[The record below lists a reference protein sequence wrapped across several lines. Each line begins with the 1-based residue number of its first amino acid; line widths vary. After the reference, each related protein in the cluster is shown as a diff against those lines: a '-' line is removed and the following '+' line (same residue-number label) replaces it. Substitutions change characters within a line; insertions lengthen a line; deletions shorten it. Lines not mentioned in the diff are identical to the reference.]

1 MPKKSAAA
9 RSGAQPQRARGQK
22 SFELVLPEAAI
33 NESVAT
39 DDEQVE
45 APVDDQLDATPAI
58 TAAPKAAKKSSEK
71 VKNASAVATTTRE
84 AETENALDTAT
95 TTAMI
100 TETSSSSKSTG
111 APKSASARLAARRQ
125 ATLKAQQRAG
135 ASLITPEHFS
145 YVRRDLIT
153 IAILACIMFIAI
165 IVLYFVLI

>member
-22 SFELVLPEAAI
+22 SFELVLPEAAS
-33 NESVAT
+33 NESVVT
-39 DDEQVE
+39 RDEQFE
-45 APVDDQLDATPAI
+45 TPLDEQFDATPAI
-58 TAAPKAAKKSSEK
+58 AAAPKPAKNSSEK
-71 VKNASAVATTTRE
+71 VKTTSAVATTTRE

-95 TTAMI
+95 A
-100 TETSSSSKSTG
+100 TETATNPVPKPIG

-145 YVRRDLIT
+145 YVRRDLVT
-153 IAILACIMFIAI
+153 IAVLACVMFIAI
-165 IVLYFVLI
+165 IVLYYVLI

>member
-22 SFELVLPEAAI
+22 SFELVLPEAAT

-39 DDEQVE
+39 GDEQVE
-45 APVDDQLDATPAI
+45 TPLDEQFDAAPVI
-58 TAAPKAAKKSSEK
+58 TASPQPAKSSSER
-71 VKNASAVATTTRE
+71 VKATSAVATTTRE
-84 AETENALDTAT
+84 AEIEHALDTAT
-95 TTAMI
+95 VIET
-100 TETSSSSKSTG
+100 TSSGPKPTG

-135 ASLITPEHFS
+135 AALITPEHFS

-153 IAILACIMFIAI
+153 IAILACVMFIAI
-165 IVLYFVLI
+165 VVLYYVLI

>member
-45 APVDDQLDATPAI
+45 APLDDQLDATPAI

-95 TTAMI
+95 AMI
-100 TETSSSSKSTG
+100 TEIPSSSKPTG

-135 ASLITPEHFS
+135 ASIITPEHFS

-165 IVLYFVLI
+165 IVLYYVLI